1 MTEEL
6 NRKPITTAEAL
17 EKITAAVLHMD
28 PEEKPRA
35 LKFLKWYGSG
45 RIQIK
50 NGSRREIRYDLDSQ
64 QATVYTLGDD
74 DTEGLIAG
82 FLGIEK
88 RHWLD
93 DLDSQQ

>member
-1 MTEEL
+1 MSS
-6 NRKPITTAEAL
+6 TTAEAL
-17 EKITAAVLHMD
+17 ERITAAVLQMD

-35 LKFLKWYGSG
+35 IRFLTWYGTG
-45 RIQIK
+45 RIQLET
-50 NGSRREIRYDLDSQ
+50 GPQREIRYDLESKQ
-64 QATVYTLGDD
+64 ITIYTLGDD

-88 RHWLD
+88 RHWMD